1 MRRLVALALLSLPSP
16 AVAADLDVLLTP
28 LAKAHKGKVSL
39 AVKHL
44 ATGEAFYLNADEPM
58 PTASLIKLAVLVEA
72 YAQKDEGKVKFETV
86 LTLKKEDKVPGS
98 GVLTPHFSDGATFP
112 LRDAVRLMIA
122 HSDNTATNMV
132 IDKVGV
138 KEVNERMA
146 KLGLPNTR
154 LNAKVYR
161 GSTTSIDPERTRRF
175 GLGSTT
181 AREMVRLLE
190 RLEAGK
196 VVSAEASKGMLDL
209 MKTCED
215 KEMFARLLPD
225 GVTIAHKTGAVN
237 AARTE
242 AGILPTRTGPVAL
255 CVLTDENE
263 DRRWVL
269 DNAAQDMM
277 AAMARR
283 VYDHFSPSGKKK

>member
-1 MRRLVALALLSLPSP
+1 MPLLAVALLLASAAP
-16 AVAADLDVLLTP
+16 ADLDALLTP
-28 LAKAHKGKVSL
+28 LAKAHKGRVAL

-44 ATGEAFYLNADEPM
+44 KTGEAFYLNADEPM

-72 YAQKDEGKVKFETV
+72 YAQKDEGKVKFDTM
-86 LTLKKEDKVPGS
+86 LTLKKDDKVPGS

-132 IDKVGV
+132 IDRVGV
-138 KEVNERMA
+138 KEVNARMA
-146 KLGLPNTR
+146 QLGLPDTR

-161 GSTTSIDPERTRRF
+161 GSTTSIDPERTRRY

-181 AREMVRLLE
+181 ARQMVKLLAK
-190 RLEAGK
+190 LDAGT
-196 VVSAEASKGMLDL
+196 VVSAEASREMLDL
-209 MKTCED
+209 MRTCED

-242 AGILPTRTGPVAL
+242 AGIIPTKTGPVAL

-269 DNAAQDMM
+269 DNAAQDLM
-277 AAMARR
+277 AAIARR
-283 VYDHFSPSGKKK
+283 VYDHFTPPAEKKE